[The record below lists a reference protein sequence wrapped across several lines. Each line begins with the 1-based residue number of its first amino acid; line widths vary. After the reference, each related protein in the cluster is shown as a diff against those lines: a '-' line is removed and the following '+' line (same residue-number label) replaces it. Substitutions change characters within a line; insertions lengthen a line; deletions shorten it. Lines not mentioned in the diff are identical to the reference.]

1 MLKTISSVCARRC
14 DWRWFKVVAL
24 FLFNFIDSTKRICVR
39 NSALASWDID
49 RASAEDEGLYECV
62 AQSKAGQGRAL
73 TQLTVR
79 GMSPTIAKSSD
90 LHMHLQLQHGCDL
103 SSSQLN
109 LRCMFKTSK
118 LYKTPTQTFIW
129 AKHVPHGLYTVDN
142 AGLMLWLYR
151 ASSSPK
157 ATGQCDFLCGG
168 RGGAVLQSGRLHAP
182 QLDVVQSGPC
192 HSGPH
197 RGV

>member
-1 MLKTISSVCARRC
+1 MGHWPCFC
-14 DWRWFKVVAL
+14 WGWRPVWVH
-24 FLFNFIDSTKRICVR
+24 ST
-39 NSALASWDID
+39 
-49 RASAEDEGLYECV
+49 E
-62 AQSKAGQGRAL
+62 QGRAGTCL
-73 TQLTVR
+73 DPADCSRYV
-79 GMSPTIAKSSD
+79 SHNCKSSD

-142 AGLMLWLYR
+142 VGLMLWLYR

-182 QLDVVQSGPC
+182 QLDVVQIGSC